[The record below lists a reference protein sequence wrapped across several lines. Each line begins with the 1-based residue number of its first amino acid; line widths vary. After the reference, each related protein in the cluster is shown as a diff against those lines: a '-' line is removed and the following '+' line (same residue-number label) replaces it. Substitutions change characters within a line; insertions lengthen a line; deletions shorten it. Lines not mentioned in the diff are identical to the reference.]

1 MTDPTPAQP
10 AAPAVS
16 AAPPADDPAAHPH
29 HDHTTHLAQ
38 AVEHEMHLAGDEAHA
53 LPEHQAAPDHVAHA
67 AHDHQAAPPAAD
79 DSTAAATHEHHHVHE
94 AAAEVTGGSTD
105 PATRQLEA
113 YRRQK
118 DKWMQESPDSPL
130 DHHQRHTFTGLNY
143 FPVDAAYRVTA
154 TLDRDAKPHM
164 IQIQTTT
171 GEWREYNHFGVFHF
185 ALGGQPL
192 TLNAYQPTGEN
203 AHKGDRELFVPFRD
217 RTAPKETYGAGR
229 YLEIRS
235 QKGDDYILD
244 FNRSANPWCAYS
256 PNYSCTIPPPEN
268 HLPVEVRA
276 GEKLFEEH

>member
-1 MTDPTPAQP
+1 MTNPNSADPTAP
-10 AAPAVS
+10 AAAVPA
-16 AAPPADDPAAHPH
+16 PDHAAHQHQHAH
-29 HDHTTHLAQ
+29 HAPDMAQ
-38 AVEHEMHLAGDEAHA
+38 VVEHEMHLAHDEAHA
-53 LPEHQAAPDHVAHA
+53 LPAH
-67 AHDHQAAPPAAD
+67 PAD
-79 DSTAAATHEHHHVHE
+79 AAATAQEAADAAADAEHEHHVH
-94 AAAEVTGGSTD
+94 AADAATGGSTD

-118 DKWMQESPDSPL
+118 DKWMQESADSPL
-130 DHHQRHTFTGLNY
+130 EHHQRHTFSGLNY
-143 FPVDAAYRVTA
+143 FPIDAAYRVTA
-154 TLDRDAKPHM
+154 TLDRDTKPHT

-192 TLNAYQPTGEN
+192 TLNAYQPMGEN

-229 YLEIRS
+229 YLEIRA

-256 PNYSCTIPPPEN
+256 PNFSCTIPPPEN